1 MASMVH
7 HGGRRGLGSV
17 DLRSAQ
23 LCAVSP
29 PYVEKEIWCSFRDR
43 GNPFTIIYL
52 RLIAPLQRPNS
63 MAKSGCGGFDRVR
76 RLQTT
81 PDDASDDCVC
91 IRYPLA
97 VKLSTESRH
106 GAKTR

>member
-23 LCAVSP
+23 LCSVSP

-43 GNPFTIIYL
+43 GNPFDIICL

-63 MAKSGCGGFDRVR
+63 MAKSNSVGLF
-76 RLQTT
+76 
-81 PDDASDDCVC
+81 ASDARRRRQMRHLTIVC
-91 IRYPLA
+91 ASGTL
-97 VKLSTESRH
+97 
-106 GAKTR
+106 

>member
-23 LCAVSP
+23 LCSLSP

-43 GNPFTIIYL
+43 GHSFATICL
-52 RLIAPLQRPNS
+52 CLIARFNGQIRWQNQVAVGL
-63 MAKSGCGGFDRVR
+63 
-76 RLQTT
+76 T
-81 PDDASDDCVC
+81 ASDARRRRQMRHLTIVC
-91 IRYPLA
+91 ASGTL
-97 VKLSTESRH
+97 
-106 GAKTR
+106 

>member
-23 LCAVSP
+23 LCSLSP

-52 RLIAPLQRPNS
+52 RLIAPLQRPGWRNS
-63 MAKSGCGGFDRVR
+63 IFVGFGRCATLETAPEQVSDALTYLRHP
-76 RLQTT
+76 LQVT
-81 PDDASDDCVC
+81 
-91 IRYPLA
+91 
-97 VKLSTESRH
+97 
-106 GAKTR
+106 

>member
-23 LCAVSP
+23 LCSVSP

-43 GNPFTIIYL
+43 GKSFGSIHHS
-52 RLIAPLQRPNS
+52 LIARFNGQ
-63 MAKSGCGGFDRVR
+63 
-76 RLQTT
+76 
-81 PDDASDDCVC
+81 
-91 IRYPLA
+91 IRWQNQFALGLC
-97 VKLSTESRH
+97 KGR
-106 GAKTR
+106 TRAHVHSHL